1 MGNASARDPSTHDQL
16 RPILLK
22 TLRKQA
28 WTIMTYHSIGHPEGW
43 GYYPHAEFVRD
54 LNFIKANDFWSGNFA
69 SISAYIQERNALDIQ
84 IARYFGR
91 ELPSK
96 FEFILSDGLD
106 NNIYDEPLT
115 FEFRFNPELDVQ
127 GVRIDPPV
135 EGASYFMVY
144 ENILRLNIVPDERRY
159 ALVLKRGR

>member
-1 MGNASARDPSTHDQL
+1 
-16 RPILLK
+16 
-22 TLRKQA
+22 
-28 WTIMTYHSIGHPEGW
+28 MTYHSIGHPEGW

-115 FEFRFNPELDVQ
+115 FDMTFNPDLK
-127 GVRIDPPV
+127 VRFARIHPSQDDGQNRYAVV
-135 EGASYFMVY
+135 EDR
-144 ENILRLNIVPDERRY
+144 LRMNMIPDERLYTLTIERESPS
-159 ALVLKRGR
+159 VD